1 MIMVA
6 TAEGAQPGDG
16 VGWAAIRVQESEGS
30 QQDEVRTM
38 WGVRACEGPGR
49 SFCTAMGKPQEEP
62 ASPNS
67 IQPPAVALRLTPGHA
82 HVCARLCRCPLD
94 SCQRPPCCKVPTT
107 INPSLFWSWRLHHLR
122 PSLVTEL
129 VPVLTV
135 TQIRGPS

>member
-67 IQPPAVALRLTPGHA
+67 IQPPGCGPPPYSW
-82 HVCARLCRCPLD
+82 ARTR
-94 SCQRPPCCKVPTT
+94 
-107 INPSLFWSWRLHHLR
+107 LR
-122 PSLVTEL
+122 PA
-129 VPVLTV
+129 VPLPT
-135 TQIRGPS
+135 